1 MGDTGF
7 GRVYYGVCVVVVSI
21 GICSMDKELM
31 VDSGVCRDEDLGL
44 V

>member
-21 GICSMDKELM
+21 GILEYGYRADGRFRGMQ
-31 VDSGVCRDEDLGL
+31 G
-44 V
+44 